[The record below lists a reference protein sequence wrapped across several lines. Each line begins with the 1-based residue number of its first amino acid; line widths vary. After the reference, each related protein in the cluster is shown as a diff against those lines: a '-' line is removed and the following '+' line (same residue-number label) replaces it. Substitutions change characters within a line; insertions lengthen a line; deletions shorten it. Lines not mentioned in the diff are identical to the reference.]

1 MSKFTAKNAVVWVWS
16 EFFPPGTCDEAPSK
30 LQEYFDNGY
39 VVKDV
44 HTTTYR
50 HNKEKG
56 DGAPAPVYLFILEKE
71 NSKQMSTIPIK
82 YKTS

>member
-16 EFFPPGTCDEAPSK
+16 EFFPSGTCDETPLK

-39 VVKDV
+39 VVKNV

-50 HNKEKG
+50 QNEEKC
-56 DGAPAPVYLFILEKE
+56 APAPVYLFVLEKE
-71 NSKQMSTIPIK
+71 QCKQNSTNPIK
-82 YKTS
+82 YKTN

>member
-16 EFFPPGTCDEAPSK
+16 ELFPTGTCDETPSK

-50 HNKEKG
+50 QNKET
-56 DGAPAPVYLFILEKE
+56 GAPAPVYLFVLEKE
-71 NSKQMSTIPIK
+71 NSKQTPTIPIK
-82 YKTS
+82 YKNS

>member
-16 EFFPPGTCDEAPSK
+16 EFFPSGTCDETPLK

-50 HNKEKG
+50 QNKETC
-56 DGAPAPVYLFILEKE
+56 APAPVYLFVLEKE
-71 NSKQMSTIPIK
+71 QSKQNSTNPIK
-82 YKTS
+82 YKTN